1 MTLRMTYS
9 IFIDGAAGTTG
20 LQVADRLALHPG
32 VTAQSLD
39 DDQRKDNAARQQMMA
54 ASDLTILC
62 LPDAAAREAA
72 DMAAL
77 TNARLIDAS
86 SAHRTHA
93 NWVYGF
99 PELITGQRDAIAAA
113 SRISNPGCYPTGF
126 LALTRPLIDAGIL
139 PRDALLSV
147 PAVSGFSGGGN
158 GMIARQADGALPAH
172 GSYGVTLAHKHI
184 PEMVAYAGLSTAPI
198 FMPAVAAFY
207 AGMLVNVPLH
217 SAQLAKSVTGQDLH
231 DCLAAHFDGPGLVR
245 MAAARA
251 NDDTLLADNLLAA
264 DGLANADHMELSV
277 FANQDNS
284 QFWLLARLDN
294 LGKGASGAAVQNMNI
309 ALGLDEMMGLSIGV

>member
-1 MTLRMTYS
+1 MS
-9 IFIDGAAGTTG
+9 
-20 LQVADRLALHPG
+20 
-32 VTAQSLD
+32 
-39 DDQRKDNAARQQMMA
+39 AR
-54 ASDLTILC
+54 C
-62 LPDAAAREAA
+62 RRAREAA
-72 DMAAL
+72 DIGGL

-93 NWVYGF
+93 DWVYGF
-99 PELITGQRDAIAAA
+99 PELISGQRDAIAAA

-126 LALTRPLIDAGIL
+126 LALTRPLIEAGIL

-172 GSYGVTLAHKHI
+172 GSYGVALAHKHI
-184 PEMVAYAGLSTAPI
+184 PEMVAFAGLSTAPI
-198 FMPAVAAFY
+198 FMPAVADFY

-217 SAQLAKSVTGQDLH
+217 KGQLTKTVTGQDLH
-231 DCLAAHFDGPGLVR
+231 DCLAAYFAGPGLVR

-277 FANQDNS
+277 FADQDNR

-294 LGKGASGAAVQNMNI
+294 LGKGAAGAAVQNMNI
-309 ALGLDEMMGLSIGV
+309 ALGLDEMMGLNTGV